1 MNGVENLLALY
12 NQATAEEL
20 ERGVKWY
27 KEVYDTVSLLA
38 DNVLLIGGFQ
48 NLDKVELIK
57 RIAGVVAVMSP
68 RMPWHRNIEV
78 AWEIVMC
85 VLTGEKLSELKLGI
99 LGNTMKG
106 ALILLTG
113 EFELLG
119 DQKVY
124 KFWRNIVEA
133 GEASKHVTVD
143 TWAWRA
149 FYMTNETTKGI
160 PPEEYE
166 EIEKAYVEAS
176 EKVGL
181 APHVFQAVV
190 WEVVRNRPDF
200 KPA

>member
-27 KEVYDTVSLLA
+27 KEVYDTVSILA
-38 DNVLLIGGFQ
+38 DNIIAQGGYHDLGKNVLI
-48 NLDKVELIK
+48 E

-68 RMPWHRNIEV
+68 RMPWHRNMDV
-78 AWEIVMC
+78 AWQIVLC
-85 VLTGEKLSELKLGI
+85 IINNEKLTDLKVGL

-106 ALILLTG
+106 ALIFITG

-119 DQKVY
+119 EQKVY
-124 KFWRNIVEA
+124 KFWRNIVDA
-133 GEASKHVTVD
+133 GKITEHVTVD

-149 FYMTNETTKGI
+149 FHMTNKTNKGI
-160 PPEEYE
+160 PPDEYL
-166 EIEKAYVEAS
+166 EIENAYREAS

-190 WEVVRNRPDF
+190 WEVVRNNPDF
-200 KPA
+200 KPV